1 MHVSRK
7 HKRQAGVALFV
18 SLILLIV
25 ITLVAASAMGIS
37 KLQLLIAGNTQYSM
51 QAFQRGQSALETRF
65 SGGGFDTTMSNDTAD
80 YKKGAETVAT
90 TAVSYMGSSNVPAG
104 GYSLDAGYA
113 AFHFEITADAEAP
126 RGAESEQT
134 QGFYIIGPGGN

>member
-1 MHVSRK
+1 MHLSDTRN
-7 HKRQAGVALFV
+7 RQAGVALFV
-18 SLILLIV
+18 SLILLVV
-25 ITLVAASAMGIS
+25 ITLVAVSAMGIS

-65 SGGGFDTTMSNDTAD
+65 INESFDTTMSNDTAD
-80 YKKGAETVAT
+80 YKKGTETVAT
-90 TAVSYMGSSNVPAG
+90 TAVTYIRSSNIPAG

-113 AFHFEITADAEAP
+113 AFHFEITANAEAP
-126 RGAESEQT
+126 RGAQSEQT